1 MIENMNTERDGLRY
15 PSIDELTNK
24 ASSKYKLVIA
34 ASKRAKE
41 IDATQKSYLEETKN
55 FVILEEIIYE
65 FESGEDYNKERSIQL
80 GKKQKK
86 NNNNDFAFGSVY
98 EKITRICIK

>member
-34 ASKRAKE
+34 AAKRAKE

-55 FVILEEIIYE
+55 YKSIGIALEEIIA
-65 FESGEDYNKERSIQL
+65 DK
-80 GKKQKK
+80 
-86 NNNNDFAFGSVY
+86 V
-98 EKITRICIK
+98 KIVD

>member
-55 FVILEEIIYE
+55 TNRDVYE
-65 FESGEDYNKERSIQL
+65 YLLPYSKGARCTFPGFKCTAPCVFG
-80 GKKQKK
+80 GKKALER
-86 NNNNDFAFGSVY
+86 N
-98 EKITRICIK
+98 I